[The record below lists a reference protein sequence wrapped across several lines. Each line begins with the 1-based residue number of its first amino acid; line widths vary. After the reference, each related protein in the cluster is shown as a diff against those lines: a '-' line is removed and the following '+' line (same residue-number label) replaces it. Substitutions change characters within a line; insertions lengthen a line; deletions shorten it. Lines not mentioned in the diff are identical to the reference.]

1 MTSPRPQVSNAA
13 ARRLFQLIEPIAVVT
28 YLVIFAVSATVW
40 PAW

>member
-1 MTSPRPQVSNAA
+1 VSNAA
-13 ARRLFQLIEPIAVVT
+13 ARRRLQLIEPIAVVT

>member
-1 MTSPRPQVSNAA
+1 VSNAA
-13 ARRLFQLIEPIAVVT
+13 ARHLFQLIEPIAVVT